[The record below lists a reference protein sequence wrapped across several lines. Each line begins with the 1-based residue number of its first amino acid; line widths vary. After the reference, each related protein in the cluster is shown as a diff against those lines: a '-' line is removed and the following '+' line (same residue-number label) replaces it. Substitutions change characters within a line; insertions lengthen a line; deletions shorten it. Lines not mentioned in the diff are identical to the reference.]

1 MGPAARLGVGG
12 AVQPHP
18 RAAAAQG
25 AALCG
30 LLRYA
35 YFRPH
40 GRMLA
45 AQNGQLEALRVL
57 VELGADTTLTS
68 RRRGADS
75 FRDMAENRGQM
86 RVVRW
91 LERSMAWTPLHH
103 ACDARAG
110 PARVCALL
118 RSDGADPRQ
127 PSALGE
133 TLLQVA
139 VLSDPSQGALPE
151 CAATTAII
159 RQALLPWVPER
170 HMLFPRSFNRVVMA
184 LLLLGG
190 RLAPSVPW
198 EVWLDKVAP
207 RLQCADL

>member
-1 MGPAARLGVGG
+1 MDCYDMFGHTAA
-12 AVQPHP
+12 
-18 RAAAAQG
+18 
-25 AALCG
+25 
-30 LLRYA
+30 
-35 YFRPH
+35 
-40 GRMLA
+40 MLA
-45 AQNGQLEALRVL
+45 AQNGQLDALRVL
-57 VELGADTTLTS
+57 VELGADSTLTS
-68 RRRGADS
+68 RAGRGARS

-133 TLLQVA
+133 TLLQIA

-170 HMLFPRSFNRVVMA
+170 HMLFPRSFNRVVMT

-190 RLAPSVPW
+190 RLAPSVPR